1 MLYRASLAVCILL
14 LILGVAAWSASLWIV
29 SYRNLRS
36 PQRGEFSASLQ
47 RGELWLT
54 TGGTF
59 LSPGFGR
66 ILPKPSFERL
76 VWRPTTPIYER
87 NTYSFGTV
95 WSVRFPIWFIS
106 AAGLGLGASLIS
118 ARGARRVWR
127 RRHGR
132 CARCGYPL
140 APNSACCSECGAT
153 LKRSRS
159 RHHDHDTASP
169 DAAPDAPPS
178 PPPA

>member
-1 MLYRASLAVCILL
+1 MLYRAALAASLIIFL
-14 LILGVAAWSASLWIV
+14 LGVAAWSASLWIV

-66 ILPKPSFERL
+66 VLPKPSFERL
-76 VWRPTTPIYER
+76 VWRPTTPLYER
-87 NTYSFGTV
+87 RAYSFGTV
-95 WSVRFPIWFIS
+95 WSVRFPIWYIS
-106 AAGLGLGASLIS
+106 AAGLGLGASLMS
-118 ARGARRVWR
+118 ARSARRMWR

-132 CARCGYPL
+132 CARCGYPV
-140 APNSACCSECGAT
+140 ATNSDRCSECGAT
-153 LKRSRS
+153 PRTSRPQ
-159 RHHDHDTASP
+159 RRECNT
-169 DAAPDAPPS
+169 AAPDATSEAPPS
-178 PPPA
+178 PPA